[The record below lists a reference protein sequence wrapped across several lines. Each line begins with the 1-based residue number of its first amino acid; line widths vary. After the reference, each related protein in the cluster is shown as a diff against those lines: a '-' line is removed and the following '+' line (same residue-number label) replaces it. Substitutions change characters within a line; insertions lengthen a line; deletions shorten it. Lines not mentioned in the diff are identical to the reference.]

1 MAAIGPCTQSGLKI
15 EIGLSGAAHD
25 MITRR
30 KFFLTGMLFVL
41 NVTVATGGEALRIT
55 ANIWPPYVDD
65 EMSGNGVA
73 IALVT
78 AALER
83 AGYES
88 QLVIEPWPRAL
99 EATQQGIYDIVC
111 SLWLTEDRAATL
123 SFSEPYIEN
132 HIKFIKR
139 SSSDIEYH
147 DRDDLNGLRIG
158 VVNDYAYSAQP
169 YDTTGI
175 EITESGS
182 VKQNIERLLNSEID
196 LVLADSRIAFFEVDQ
211 LRAAKRI
218 TVLPKPVITRGLR
231 IGVSK
236 QRPDH
241 AEIVAAFNQA
251 VTQMKEDGSYN
262 SLMANYRI
270 SE

>member
-1 MAAIGPCTQSGLKI
+1 MAQ
-15 EIGLSGAAHD
+15 GARSH
-25 MITRR
+25 
-30 KFFLTGMLFVL
+30 
-41 NVTVATGGEALRIT
+41 ATG
-55 ANIWPPYVDD
+55 V
-65 EMSGNGVA
+65 
-73 IALVT
+73 
-78 AALER
+78 
-83 AGYES
+83 
-88 QLVIEPWPRAL
+88 
-99 EATQQGIYDIVC
+99 YDIVC

-182 VKQNIERLLNSEID
+182 VKQNIERLLNNEID

-218 TVLPKPVITRGLR
+218 TVLPKPVITRVCVLAYRNSGR
-231 IGVSK
+231 ITPK
-236 QRPDH
+236 
-241 AEIVAAFNQA
+241 
-251 VTQMKEDGSYN
+251 
-262 SLMANYRI
+262 SLPHSI
-270 SE
+270 GP

>member
-1 MAAIGPCTQSGLKI
+1 M
-15 EIGLSGAAHD
+15 
-25 MITRR
+25 
-30 KFFLTGMLFVL
+30 
-41 NVTVATGGEALRIT
+41 
-55 ANIWPPYVDD
+55 
-65 EMSGNGVA
+65 
-73 IALVT
+73 
-78 AALER
+78 
-83 AGYES
+83 
-88 QLVIEPWPRAL
+88 
-99 EATQQGIYDIVC
+99 
-111 SLWLTEDRAATL
+111 
-123 SFSEPYIEN
+123 
-132 HIKFIKR
+132 
-139 SSSDIEYH
+139 
-147 DRDDLNGLRIG
+147 
-158 VVNDYAYSAQP
+158 VNDYAYSAQP

-241 AEIVAAFNQA
+241 AEIVAAFNRA